1 VSNIGRV
8 REELVV
14 GRGDPVYMA
23 HGYLTK
29 VPVPAIM
36 PFIQANTRPGD
47 VVVDPFAGSGMTG
60 VAAAALGRRARLFD
74 ISVLGRHIGR
84 NYVNLVDRDLL
95 AKQAGEVVRSTR
107 ERLADVYSVTCQA
120 CGNTAQL
127 VKTIWSFKIA
137 CSGCGQPVS
146 YYRSMEAAGWSKRAM
161 KCPDCGTRVVS
172 RDTRVGEAAEVDC
185 IACACSGRQREQ
197 PASLSPAPA
206 SLGNLPYPRV
216 EITPDRQMYKAQA
229 LRRSGLTTVSSFYA
243 PRNLAVLTVLYEQI
257 RLVED
262 PAIQQ
267 KLLFIFTSILTRA
280 SKRYQWSP
288 IRPLNAANANYYVA
302 SVFYEWN
309 VFDLFQRKVEAVI
322 RSDDWLRSMRSEDT
336 HPGPTQADLDVIY
349 ELSSA
354 EALPLPDASVD
365 YVFTDPPFGS
375 NLFYAD
381 MALFQEAWLD
391 GFTDVTQEAVV
402 DRGTKKQRS
411 ASRYEQ
417 MLTGALSE
425 CRRILKPGGR
435 VSMVFGNSA
444 GTMWSLVQRSIQN
457 AGLVIEPDQLVVL
470 NKGQRSV
477 KGLASGFEHVATLDL
492 IMTMVPIGDDRRSF
506 VIPPQDALIQAARAA
521 AAEGGAW
528 SSPSHIYLELLR
540 RGIRAHWDLSGLD
553 LRVVTRTL
561 QADGWEVDESTGLL
575 RKSAP
580 RHGIPIEPRPDSDS
594 DSDS

>member
-1 VSNIGRV
+1 MTIRLQTMSNIGRV

-36 PFIQANTRPGD
+36 PFIEAYTRPGD

-60 VAAAALGRRARLFD
+60 VAAAALGRQARLFD
-74 ISVLGRHIGR
+74 VSVLGQHIGR

-95 AKQAGEVVRSTR
+95 VKQADEVVRAAR
-107 ERLADVYSVTCQA
+107 ERLADVYGVTCQA
-120 CGNTAQL
+120 CGRMAQL
-127 VKTIWSFKIA
+127 VKTIWSFQVA
-137 CSGCGQPVS
+137 CSGCGSPVS
-146 YYRSMEAAGWSKRAM
+146 YYRAMEAAGWSKREM
-161 KCPDCGTRVVS
+161 KCPDCGTGVVS
-172 RDTRVGEAAEVDC
+172 RDSRVGEAAEVDS
-185 IACACSGRQREQ
+185 ITCACSSKQREQ
-197 PASLSPAPA
+197 PASPSGMPVALAE
-206 SLGNLPYPRV
+206 LPYPRV

-229 LRRSGLTTVSSFYA
+229 LGRSGLTTVASYYA
-243 PRNLAVLTVLYEQI
+243 PRNLAVLTVLHQQI
-257 RLVED
+257 GRVED
-262 PAIQQ
+262 PALRQ
-267 KLLFIFTSILTRA
+267 KLLFAFTSILTRA

-288 IRPLNAANANYYVA
+288 VRPLNAANANYYVA

-309 VFDLFQRKVEAVI
+309 VFDLFERKVEAMI
-322 RSDDWLRSMRSEDT
+322 RSDDWLRSMRSEYT
-336 HPGPTQADLDVIY
+336 LFGPGQQDLDVTY
-349 ELSSA
+349 ELASA
-354 EALPLPDASVD
+354 ETIPLPDASVG

-391 GFTDVTQEAVV
+391 GFTDVAQEAVV

-417 MLTGALSE
+417 MLTRALSE

-435 VSMVFGNSA
+435 ISMVFGNST
-444 GTMWSLVQRSIQN
+444 GSMWSLVQRSIQN

-477 KGLASGFEHVATLDL
+477 KGLASGFEDIATLDL
-492 IMTMVPIGDDRRSF
+492 IMTMVPNGGDHRAF
-506 VIPPQDALIQAARAA
+506 ITPPQEVLIEATRAA
-521 AAEGGAW
+521 AAESGAL

-540 RGIRAHWDLSGLD
+540 RGMREHWDLSELD
-553 LRVVTRTL
+553 LRVITRTL
-561 QADGWEVDESTGLL
+561 MADGWEVDESTGRL
-575 RKSAP
+575 RKGP
-580 RHGIPIEPRPDSDS
+580 RSMQGAAQG
-594 DSDS
+594 

>member
-1 VSNIGRV
+1 MSNIGRV
-8 REELVV
+8 REELLV

-36 PFIQANTRPGD
+36 PFIEAYTRPGD

-74 ISVLGRHIGR
+74 VSVLGRHIGQG
-84 NYVNLVDRDLL
+84 YVNLVDRDVLV
-95 AKQAGEVVRSTR
+95 KQANEVVRATR
-107 ERLADVYSVTCQA
+107 ARLADVYGVTCMA
-120 CGNTAQL
+120 CGRTAQL
-127 VKTIWSFKIA
+127 VKTIWSFQVA
-137 CSGCGQPVS
+137 CSGCGTPVS
-146 YYRSMEAAGWSKRAM
+146 YYRAMEAAGWSKRDM
-161 KCPDCGTRVVS
+161 KCPMCGTGVVS
-172 RDTRVGEAAEVDC
+172 RNSRVGEVAEVDC
-185 IACACSGRQREQ
+185 IACECSSKQREQ
-197 PASLSPAPA
+197 PASPSLTLTTLDELS
-206 SLGNLPYPRV
+206 YPRV

-229 LRRSGLTTVSSFYA
+229 LGRSGLTSVASYYA
-243 PRNLAVLTVLYEQI
+243 PRNLAVLTVLHEQI
-257 RLVED
+257 RRVED
-262 PAIQQ
+262 PALRQ
-267 KLLFIFTSILTRA
+267 KLLFVFTSILTRA

-309 VFDLFQRKVEAVI
+309 VFDLFERKVEAMI
-322 RSDDWLRSMRSEDT
+322 RSDDWLRSMRSDDT
-336 HPGPTQADLDVIY
+336 LFGHGHLDLDVTY
-349 ELSSA
+349 ELASA
-354 EALPLPDASVD
+354 EAIPLPDGSVD

-391 GFTDVTQEAVV
+391 EFTDVSKEAVV

-417 MLTGALSE
+417 MLTSALSE

-435 VSMVFGNSA
+435 ISMVFGNST
-444 GTMWSLVQRSIQN
+444 GSMWSLVQRSIHN
-457 AGLVIEPDQLVVL
+457 AGLTIEPDQLVVL

-492 IMTMVPIGDDRRSF
+492 IMTMVPNGGDRRAF
-506 VIPPQDALIQAARAA
+506 VTPPQEVVVEATRRA
-521 AAEGGAW
+521 AAEGGVL

-540 RGIRAHWDLSGLD
+540 QGMREHWDLSELD
-553 LRVVTRTL
+553 LRVVTQTL
-561 QADGWEVDESTGLL
+561 VTDGWAVDESTGRL
-575 RKSAP
+575 RQAT
-580 RHGIPIEPRPDSDS
+580 GV
-594 DSDS
+594 

>member
-1 VSNIGRV
+1 MSNIGRL

-36 PFIQANTRPGD
+36 PFIEVYTDPGD

-74 ISVLGRHIGR
+74 ISVLGRHVGR
-84 NYVNLVDRDLL
+84 NYVNLVDRDQLT
-95 AKQAGEVVRSTR
+95 KQAQEVVRATR
-107 ERLADVYSVTCQA
+107 KRLRDVYGVTCMA
-120 CGNTAQL
+120 CGRTAQL
-127 VKTIWSFKIA
+127 VKRIWSFQVA

-146 YYRSMEAAGWSKRAM
+146 YYRAMEAAGWSKREM
-161 KCPDCGTRVVS
+161 KCPDCGTGVVS
-172 RDTRVGEAAEVDC
+172 RDSRVGEIAEVDC
-185 IACACSGRQREQ
+185 ITCECSSKQREQ
-197 PASLSPAPA
+197 PARSPLTPISLDE
-206 SLGNLPYPRV
+206 LPYPRV
-216 EITPDRQMYKAQA
+216 EITSDRQMYKAQA
-229 LRRSGLTTVSSFYA
+229 LGRSGLTSVASYYA
-243 PRNLAVLTVLYEQI
+243 PRNLAVLTMLHEQI
-257 RLVED
+257 RQVED
-262 PAIQQ
+262 PAVRQ
-267 KLLFIFTSILTRA
+267 KLLFVFTSILTRA

-309 VFDLFQRKVEAVI
+309 VFDLFERKVEAII
-322 RSDDWLRSMRSEDT
+322 RSDDWLRSMLYDDT
-336 HPGPTQADLDVIY
+336 LFGPGQLGLDFTY
-349 ELSSA
+349 ELASA
-354 EALPLPDASVD
+354 EAIPLPDASVD

-391 GFTDVTQEAVV
+391 EFTDVTKEAVV
-402 DRGTKKQRS
+402 DRGTRKQRS

-417 MLTGALSE
+417 MLTKALSE

-435 VSMVFGNSA
+435 ISMVFGNST
-444 GTMWSLVQRSIQN
+444 GSMWSLVQRSIQN
-457 AGLVIEPDQLVVL
+457 SGLVIEPDQLVVL

-492 IMTMVPIGDDRRSF
+492 IMTMTPDRDDRRAF
-506 VIPPQDALIQAARAA
+506 ITPPQDLLIEATRTAAT
-521 AAEGGAW
+521 ENGVL

-540 RGIRAHWDLSGLD
+540 RGMREHWDLSAVD
-553 LRVVTRTL
+553 LKVVTQTL
-561 QADGWEVDESTGLL
+561 LADGWQVDESTGRL
-575 RKSAP
+575 RKSRDP
-580 RHGIPIEPRPDSDS
+580 RHSITAR
-594 DSDS
+594 

>member
-1 VSNIGRV
+1 MSNIGRV

-36 PFIQANTRPGD
+36 PFIEAYTQPGD

-74 ISVLGRHIGR
+74 ISVLGQHIGR
-84 NYVNLVDRDLL
+84 NYVSLVDRDQL
-95 AKQAGEVVRSTR
+95 AKQAQEVVRATR
-107 ERLADVYSVTCQA
+107 GRLADIYGVTCTA
-120 CGNTAQL
+120 CGRMGQL
-127 VKTIWSFKIA
+127 VKTIWSFQVA
-137 CSGCGQPVS
+137 CSGCHRPVS
-146 YYRSMEAAGWSKRAM
+146 YYRSMEAADWSKPYM
-161 KCPDCGTRVVS
+161 KCPHCGTSVSS
-172 RDTRVGEAAEVDC
+172 RDSRMGEVAEVDC
-185 IACACSGRQREQ
+185 ILCTCSSKQREQ
-197 PASLSPAPA
+197 PASPART
-206 SLGNLPYPRV
+206 SVDLDKLPYPRV

-229 LRRSGLTTVSSFYA
+229 LARSGLTTVASFYA
-243 PRNLAVLTVLYEQI
+243 PRNLAVLTVLHDQI
-257 RLVED
+257 RQVED
-262 PAIQQ
+262 PTLRQ
-267 KLLFIFTSILTRA
+267 KLLFVFTSILTRA

-309 VFDLFQRKVEAVI
+309 VFDLFERKVEAMI
-322 RSDDWLRSMRSEDT
+322 RSDDWLRSIRSDGTLFGSEQPDI
-336 HPGPTQADLDVIY
+336 DVIY
-349 ELSSA
+349 EIASA
-354 EALPLPDASVD
+354 EAIPLPDASVN

-391 GFTDVTQEAVV
+391 EFTDVTKEAVV

-417 MLTGALSE
+417 MLTNALSE

-435 VSMVFGNSA
+435 ISMVFGNST
-444 GTMWSLVQRSIQN
+444 GSMWSLVQRSIQN
-457 AGLVIEPDQLVVL
+457 AGLAIEPDQLVVL

-492 IMTMVPIGDDRRSF
+492 IMTMVPNGGDQQAFITPSREA
-506 VIPPQDALIQAARAA
+506 VIEATRRAA
-521 AAEGGAW
+521 AEDALL

-540 RGIRAHWDLSGLD
+540 LGMHKRWDLSELD
-553 LRVVTRTL
+553 LRVITETL
-561 QADGWEVDESTGLL
+561 TADGWKVDESTGCLKQ
-575 RKSAP
+575 RS
-580 RHGIPIEPRPDSDS
+580 
-594 DSDS
+594 